1 MKPLSKSFFK
11 KSTNEVAKNLLSCY
25 LVSKS
30 KEGTTIGKII
40 ETESYL
46 YNDPA
51 SHSFNG
57 KTIRNEAM
65 FGLPGRA
72 YIYFTYGMYFCFNV
86 TTNKK
91 GIGEA
96 VLIRALEPIK
106 GINLMKKRRNTDN
119 LHQLCSGP
127 AKLVIA
133 LGIKKE
139 DYGLDLTK
147 ENSRVKIFSQIKEKK
162 FEIIETKRI
171 GISKGKELPHRFYI
185 KGSKFI
191 SRK

>member
-1 MKPLSKSFFK
+1 MKLLQKSFFK

-106 GINLMKKRRNTDN
+106 GINLMKKRRNTDI

-139 DYGLDLTK
+139 DL
-147 ENSRVKIFSQIKEKK
+147 RVKIFLKIKEKK
-162 FEIIETKRI
+162 FESNETKKKSN
-171 GISKGKELPHRFYI
+171 SKGKDDPPKFYI

-191 SRK
+191 SR